1 MRLTACKCLKG
12 FLLSE
17 GTWGQAKNSHSN
29 LIVLCEEGIIG
40 SFGYQWAPVS
50 SVTRVHLT
58 TPACLL
64 RTSYFLVPGPPPRSW
79 EHGLMES
86 SCVQAHTCWG
96 LSLASPPKALPLASF
111 SV

>member
-29 LIVLCEEGIIG
+29 LIELCEERIIG
-40 SFGYQWAPVS
+40 SSGYQWVPVS

-58 TPACLL
+58 TPACPL
-64 RTSYFLVPGPPPRSW
+64 RTSYFLVPGPLPRSW

-86 SCVQAHTCWG
+86 SCVQATPAGGSH
-96 LSLASPPKALPLASF
+96 
-111 SV
+111 